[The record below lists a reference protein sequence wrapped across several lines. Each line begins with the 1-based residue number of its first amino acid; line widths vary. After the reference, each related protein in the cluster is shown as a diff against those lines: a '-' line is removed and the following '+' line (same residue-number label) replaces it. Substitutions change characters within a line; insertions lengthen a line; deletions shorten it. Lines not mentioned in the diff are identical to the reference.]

1 MKRNSTSI
9 RLIGRAGVVIG
20 WLSLPS
26 TARVA
31 DLVHLRALGA
41 VRVEVMA

>member
-1 MKRNSTSI
+1 MKRNTNL
-9 RLIGRAGVVIG
+9 RLIDRTGVVIG

-26 TARVA
+26 SAKVA